1 MRKRISPFRETKVL
15 LSIVG
20 VLFCISCIYLF
31 TKSDALIFSHK
42 LHMGEGADCTTC
54 HEGITE
60 SVYLTGRH
68 LPSEESCGNC
78 HEEEFMKACAK
89 CHTNPEKPQKVRQ
102 ELAELNFS
110 HKAHLT
116 VNKDCTVCHT
126 RTAKSTSVRE
136 IASPGHQECAPC
148 HQKTYSELD
157 CSACH
162 ESLKTVI
169 NFAHQGNWVGEHQE
183 TASTKMTTCTQCH
196 DQSFCADCHSGQE
209 ELRPSIKYPEAVE
222 RDFIHRGD
230 YLTRH
235 SIEARIDQTLCLKCH
250 GISSCNECHE
260 KEAKRPADHAL
271 ASWASPVN
279 PVHGQKARV
288 NLIQCVSCHEQGA
301 ETDCIFCH
309 RVGGIGGSPHPPGW
323 KSKLSKTSDSVCLLC
338 H

>member
-1 MRKRISPFRETKVL
+1 MRKRISPFRKIKVV
-15 LSIVG
+15 LSIAA

-42 LHMGEGADCTTC
+42 LHMEEGADCTTC

-60 SVYLTGRH
+60 SNYLTGRH

-110 HKAHLT
+110 HKAHLAI
-116 VNKDCTVCHT
+116 NKDCKICHA

-136 IASPGHQECAPC
+136 IASPGHQECTPC

-157 CSACH
+157 CSVCH

-169 NFAHQGNWVGEHQE
+169 SFAHEGNWVGEHQE
-183 TASTKMTTCTQCH
+183 TASRKMTTCTQCH
-196 DQSFCADCHSGQE
+196 DQSFCADCHNRQE

-235 SIEARIDQTLCLKCH
+235 AIEARIDQTLCLKCH

-260 KEAKRPADHAL
+260 KEARKPEGL
-271 ASWASPVN
+271 
-279 PVHGQKARV
+279 HGDSHGEIARA
-288 NLIQCVSCHEQGA
+288 NLIQCASCHEQGA
-301 ETDCIFCH
+301 ETKCISCH
-309 RVGGIGGSPHPPGW
+309 RKGGPASSRGAMVHPPGW
-323 KSKLSKTSDSVCLLC
+323 KSKLEKTTAGVCLLC
-338 H
+338 HQ